1 MAEFAMFVSLGSEVK
16 YLICALGP
24 HPASDDDE
32 AERFLALSPSLLA
45 SRGKGSPTRQ
55 TPSQTASPMR
65 ASQSPRSPARS
76 PPGALSPYSQAALS
90 GSPRPHSPLQKQAS
104 PTKKYAGV
112 RGSGWGLQGLSVSRL
127 GHSDL
132 GDSSSLG
139 QEVEGWSEEET
150 QEEMQ
155 VDGMSGSDDSR
166 RVETFARDDPMRIT
180 VPGMIPP
187 RQLFAFLSLV

>member
-1 MAEFAMFVSLGSEVK
+1 MFVSLGSEFTN
-16 YLICALGP
+16 LICAPGP

-32 AERFLALSPSLLA
+32 AEHYLALSPSLLA
-45 SRGKGSPTRQ
+45 SRGKDSPTRQ
-55 TPSQTASPMR
+55 TPPQTASPMR

-76 PPGALSPYSQAALS
+76 PLGALSPYSQAALS
-90 GSPRPHSPLQKQAS
+90 GSPRRHSPLQKQAS
-104 PTKKYAGV
+104 PTKKYAGI
-112 RGSGWGLQGLSVSRL
+112 RGSGWGLQGFSASRL
-127 GHSDL
+127 GQGDL
-132 GDSSSLG
+132 DDSSSLG

-180 VPGMIPP
+180 VPGMVPP
-187 RQLFAFLSLV
+187 CQLFAF